1 MTKNIDELQNIKVTN
16 IIQRKFTSTG
26 SEMEKVKLKR
36 SHSHSRAATSIGIH
50 AGKLQH
56 ATIVLDEM
64 RMVCTQ

>member
-1 MTKNIDELQNIKVTN
+1 
-16 IIQRKFTSTG
+16 
-26 SEMEKVKLKR
+26 MEKVKLKR

-64 RMVCTQ
+64 SMVCTQ